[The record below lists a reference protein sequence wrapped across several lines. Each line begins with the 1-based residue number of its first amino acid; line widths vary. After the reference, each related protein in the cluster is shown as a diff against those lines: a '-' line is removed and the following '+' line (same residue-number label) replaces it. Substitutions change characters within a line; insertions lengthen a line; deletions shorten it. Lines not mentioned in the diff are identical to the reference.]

1 MNNKDLFK
9 VNNRVEIEREDGY
22 YKSIIQDIKDDSLYI
37 SIPVSEG
44 SYLPLHENEQITG
57 LYFNGR
63 DILKFTTI
71 VTGRKIDKI
80 LMLKIKRPE
89 SYKKVQRR
97 SFVRINVLLDTCCA
111 CMNKTKELK
120 DITKGQ
126 FNGNLDIEFFNAT
139 ILDLSGGGAKLSS
152 KRELFLGEII
162 IMSIPFDEET
172 ITLKSKIV
180 RKEKDDNNVTVY
192 GVKFIE
198 VDDRNREKIIR
209 FIFMTMRKQLHRS

>member
-80 LMLKIKRPE
+80 LMLKIKKPE

-126 FNGNLDIEFFNAT
+126 FNGNLDVEFFNAT

-180 RKEKDDNNVTVY
+180 RKEKDDNNVTIY

>member
-192 GVKFIE
+192 GIKFIE